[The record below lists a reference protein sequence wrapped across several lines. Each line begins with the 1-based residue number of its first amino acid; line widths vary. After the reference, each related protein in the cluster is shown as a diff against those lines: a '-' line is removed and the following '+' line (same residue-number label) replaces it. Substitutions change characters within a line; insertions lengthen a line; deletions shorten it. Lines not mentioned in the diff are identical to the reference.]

1 MNKSSQYAPSSGLLS
16 IYAKVAFVVALV
28 TANATAYAQIERA
41 KALEIWNPNSP
52 SNSFF
57 ITYEAGTETYG
68 LNMGKAK
75 PVTGSLF
82 FAGVITGDTV
92 KFESL
97 APGTSGQ
104 VLVGGSVPS
113 WSSAKDLFWSLT
125 GNTLSGVAP
134 EPTQRLGS
142 TNNYDLV
149 LQSGGVERFRI
160 KPFSP
165 GFFLPDIPSTQRTIL
180 TINGAPFLDFSG
192 SATATSADGNVFL
205 GVGAGNPLTSG
216 LQNVGIGPNALGSIT
231 TGGANIGIGRGVL
244 LTCTTCDGNIAFGT
258 NALLEANSS
267 AVSTNIAIGLTAL
280 FALTSG
286 RDNIV
291 MGTSA
296 AANATTSNRNIVL
309 GESAMRVTG
318 VVNLGSDNI
327 AIGARTLLSLNA
339 SSYNVAIGRDAGHDV
354 TTGEMN
360 TFLGYS
366 SGFVNGQPQRSR
378 STAIGAYASV
388 NANDAVVIGA
398 IAGFNGASVSQFV
411 GIGRRTPLRRLHV
424 AAGGTDYVAG
434 TPLIRD
440 EFMTGTPNTTAYA
453 AGDGVVVATTDG
465 DLYKKRGANAQAAI
479 GIHSLIVNGAAAPA
493 VIYNDVA
500 VGFDLVG
507 DEVITGVVVNLGGGV
522 ADAIPI
528 AITEID
534 GAADQISFV
543 TQAAIGNAAQVH
555 FIFVRP

>member
-16 IYAKVAFVVALV
+16 IYAKVAFVVAIV

-57 ITYEAGTETYG
+57 MTYEAGTETYG

-97 APGTSGQ
+97 APGTSSQ

-125 GNTLSGVAP
+125 GNTLSGAAP

-142 TNNYDLV
+142 TNPYDLV
-149 LQSGGVERFRI
+149 LQSNGVERLRLRAGVSGLYVADFA
-160 KPFSP
+160 S
-165 GFFLPDIPSTQRTIL
+165 SQRPALSVGGITM
-180 TINGAPFLDFSG
+180 LDFSG
-192 SATATSADGNVFL
+192 AATTGSADGNVFL
-205 GVGAGNPLTSG
+205 GSGAGNPTVTG
-216 LQNVGIGPNALGSIT
+216 LQNIGIGPNAVGAIT
-231 TGGANIGIGRGVL
+231 TGGGNVGIGRG
-244 LTCTTCDGNIAFGT
+244 
-258 NALLEANSS
+258 ALLNCTDCGS
-267 AVSTNIAIGLTAL
+267 NIAIGSNSMLSAVLGAASGNTAIGATAL
-280 FALTSG
+280 FMLTSG
-286 RDNIV
+286 LDNVVI
-291 MGTSA
+291 GTSA
-296 AANATTSNRNIVL
+296 AADATTSTRNVII
-309 GESAMRVTG
+309 GSSAMRVSG
-318 VVNLGSDNI
+318 VTNLGSDNI
-327 AIGARTLLSLNA
+327 AIGANTLLSLNA
-339 SSYNVAIGRDAGHDV
+339 ASYNIAIGRDAGHDL
-354 TTGEMN
+354 TTGELN
-360 TFLGYS
+360 TFIGPQ
-366 SGFVNGQPQRSR
+366 SGFVTGQPQRNR

-388 NANDAVVIGA
+388 NANDAVVIGG
-398 IAGFNGASVSQFV
+398 IAGFNGATVSQFV

-479 GIHSLIVNGAAAPA
+479 GIHSLIVNGVAAPA